1 MDVFLIIVVIIFT
14 ILALLIGVYYVY
26 MFEHPEDKGKAWFY
40 KVIVGLSL
48 AISAM
53 NVLILPID
61 AINRTTGN
69 TLNVEDMCWFFTII
83 SLVLAFVI
91 IPFSVMYY
99 EGQDDEDVKR
109 PLLRAI
115 LCVIP
120 FLLFIVILFL
130 ILWFAVGRCEVPID
144 VYEAVETVGSPEPGL
159 TCSGDCRMI
168 FFFFLNSILYLCNQ
182 TKKNTLL
189 NFY

>member
-1 MDVFLIIVVIIFT
+1 MDVFLIIAVIIFT
-14 ILALLIGVYYVY
+14 VLALLVGVYYVY

-53 NVLILPID
+53 NVLMLPID

-69 TLNVEDMCWFFTII
+69 TLDVEVMCWVFTIA

-91 IPFSVMYY
+91 IPFSIMYY
-99 EGQDDEDVKR
+99 EGQDDEDVKH
-109 PLLRAI
+109 PLVRAI

-120 FLLFIVILFL
+120 FLLFILILFL

-144 VYEAVETVGSPEPGL
+144 IYSSDGKSTTLDGMNIIL
-159 TCSGDCRMI
+159 I
-168 FFFFLNSILYLCNQ
+168 LFFILYLYVQKSAN
-182 TKKNTLL
+182 LL
-189 NFY
+189 YLKFI